1 MDDFKFWR
9 GIRNAII
16 PSALLWALIVWA
28 LASLPAAWTVKL
40 PAQIIATIAADHLIP
55 GPDGDLDA
63 GPAEAGREYP
73 GSVSK
78 WMLASYD

>member
-28 LASLPAAWTVKL
+28 LASLPAWTVEL
-40 PAQIIATIAADHLIP
+40 SAQIIATISDDHLIP
-55 GPDGDLDA
+55 GPDGDLDSGHA
-63 GPAEAGREYP
+63 KAGREYP

-78 WMLASYD
+78 WTLASYD